1 MILDF
6 NISFSKF
13 RKQPRK
19 HGFTYKSISDVL
31 SKSGRNESIMF
42 AVRQL
47 KHHYQE
53 GNFLLAFLK

>member
-1 MILDF
+1 MMVNF

-31 SKSGRNESIMF
+31 SKPGRNGSVMF
-42 AVRQL
+42 AVR
-47 KHHYQE
+47 
-53 GNFLLAFLK
+53 